1 MKIFATSV
9 SNASRNSTG
18 LLGPSLVIGGLVG
31 SALITLFHSFGIFMF
46 IDTTSATLISI
57 FAFFTAST
65 RTPISAIVIGIEMV
79 GSYTLLIPTVISVI
93 ISNIISGK
101 NTYIYK
107 NYVSNIRTQLIN
119 AKKHDSKLRNYL
131 VRDVMNSDFY
141 NINRNATINDAVQI
155 MKDLNVKSLI
165 VTNNEDKFEGM
176 VYFEDLSSV
185 SKIQENMTVKSIM
198 IHDPPM
204 LRPLDPI
211 MDYFEIVSKTA
222 VSEIPVI
229 SPDDNKL
236 VLSILSLHDINKL
249 LNNINDPILPN
260 LEKSDNKFQEDIK
273 INIEAFRKLSE
284 SEDPDKVDKETTIIS
299 RLKDYLA

>member
-1 MKIFATSV
+1 
-9 SNASRNSTG
+9 
-18 LLGPSLVIGGLVG
+18 
-31 SALITLFHSFGIFMF
+31 MF

-101 NTYIYK
+101 NNYIYK
-107 NYVSNIRTQLIN
+107 NYVSNIRTQLLN
-119 AKKHDSKLRNYL
+119 SKKHDSKLRNYL

-141 NINRNATINDAVQI
+141 NINRNSTINDAVQI
-155 MKDLNVKSLI
+155 MRDLNVKSLV

-185 SKIQENMTVKSIM
+185 PKIQENMTVKSIM

-211 MDYFEIVSKTA
+211 MDYFELISKTA

-236 VLSILSLHDINKL
+236 VLSILSLRDINKL
-249 LNNINDPILPN
+249 LNNINDPIFPD
-260 LEKSDNKFQEDIK
+260 LEKSNSKLQKAISSDTFHNLCEDEESDKF
-273 INIEAFRKLSE
+273 
-284 SEDPDKVDKETTIIS
+284 DKNNRIIS
-299 RLKDYLA
+299 RLKDYWA